1 MATATAPKQ
10 ERPQQQL
17 IAEGINL
24 IGMLSCDLVR
34 KLERLDTRTKRKLFK
49 DFPFKGKP
57 EEYFNALAQ
66 WAEVLKRQNLI

>member
-34 KLERLDTRTKRKLFK
+34 KLERLDTELREKLFRTSLLRVIQKNILIPSPNGLK
-49 DFPFKGKP
+49 D
-57 EEYFNALAQ
+57 
-66 WAEVLKRQNLI
+66 

>member
-34 KLERLDTRTKRKLFK
+34 KLERLDSKTKTKLFI
-49 DFPFKGKP
+49 DFPLTGSP
-57 EEYFNALAQ
+57 EENFNALAQ
-66 WAEVLKRQNLI
+66 WAETLKRQNLI

>member
-1 MATATAPKQ
+1 MLTATAPK
-10 ERPQQQL
+10 RPQQQQF
-17 IAEGINL
+17 ITEGINL

-34 KLERLDTRTKRKLFK
+34 KIERLDTQTKNKLFK